1 MTTGTEPNITI
12 LFQIQCKLFTFNAVL
27 KTKSIS
33 VVGSHSYMKTCK
45 LQKSQ
50 NSCMNPDEKLK
61 NNKSY
66 IKFTFFFAQ
75 KQKS

>member
-61 NNKSY
+61 KTNL
-66 IKFTFFFAQ
+66 T
-75 KQKS
+75 